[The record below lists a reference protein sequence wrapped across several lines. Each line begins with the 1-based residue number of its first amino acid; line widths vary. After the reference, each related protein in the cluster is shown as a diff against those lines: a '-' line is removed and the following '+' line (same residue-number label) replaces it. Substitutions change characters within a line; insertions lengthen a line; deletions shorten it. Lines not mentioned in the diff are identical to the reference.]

1 MGTAR
6 SKRYLGRDDAGRPRL
21 AARGGLSAG
30 FGALPAP
37 SAVKIP
43 ATKAPPSVWLVPL
56 PRSGLPILACSH
68 GHARRRLTQVR
79 RTVMSRGGSPGFEAS
94 AAGNAL
100 PHRPRAASPP
110 AADSTNGTSASE
122 WLELAEGAM
131 REALAERLAQ
141 AHLTEQR
148 RD

>member
-1 MGTAR
+1 MGTSR
-6 SKRYLGRDDAGRPRL
+6 CKRYLGRDDAGRPRL
-21 AARGGLSAG
+21 AARGGLN
-30 FGALPAP
+30 
-37 SAVKIP
+37 IP
-43 ATKAPPSVWLVPL
+43 AAKAPPSVWLVPL

-79 RTVMSRGGSPGFEAS
+79 RTVMSRGGSPRFEAS

-110 AADSTNGTSASE
+110 ESTNGASTSE
-122 WLELAEGAM
+122 WLELAEGTM

-141 AHLTEQR
+141 AHLTETQR
-148 RD
+148 D